1 MAEIDIKIK
10 SVSETETS
18 KKENPLEL
26 YSSEL
31 NSDVSAKKEK
41 QEDLKRTTDFSAEE
55 NNYIAELFKMKGF
68 IGNEH
73 WERTIN
79 INSRI
84 TRFNNDYVLCECL
97 IDKEKKIFE
106 QRSFPRYLF
115 NHIENIKSNP
125 YVLLS
130 IQSKTGS
137 TRIDVIKGANLVDK
151 KAFELKDEWDK
162 LDGKGFNQPLDK
174 PIQL

>member
-1 MAEIDIKIK
+1 METIITKPNSLSEI
-10 SVSETETS
+10 ETPGVT
-18 KKENPLEL
+18 NDFEL
-26 YSSEL
+26 YFPIPNSEVSST
-31 NSDVSAKKEK
+31 KEK
-41 QEDLKRTTDFSAEE
+41 QEDLKKANDVSTGE
-55 NNYIAELFKMKGF
+55 NSIIVELIKMKGF

-73 WERTIN
+73 WEKTLN
-79 INSRI
+79 ISSRI
-84 TRFNNDYVLCECL
+84 ANFNNDYVVCECL

-137 TRIDVIKGANLVDK
+137 TRIDVIKGNNLVDK
-151 KAFELKDEWDK
+151 KAFELKDEWDN

>member
-1 MAEIDIKIK
+1 MEDLITIIKRSPEIEIFK
-10 SVSETETS
+10 SIIDFE
-18 KKENPLEL
+18 P
-26 YSSEL
+26 Y
-31 NSDVSAKKEK
+31 VSAQEK
-41 QEDLKRTTDFSAEE
+41 DVNNEIGENLDLKNRTEFITDESS
-55 NNYIAELFKMKGF
+55 YISELFKMKGF

-73 WERTIN
+73 WEKTIN

-84 TRFNNDYVLCECL
+84 SCFNNDYVICECL
-97 IDKEKKIFE
+97 IDKENKIFE

-115 NHIENIKSNP
+115 NHIDNIKTKP

-137 TRIDVIKGANLVDK
+137 TRIDVIKGTNLVDK
-151 KAFELKDEWDK
+151 QAFEFKDEWDA
-162 LDGKGFNQPLDK
+162 LDAKNFNQSLDK